1 MFFEPGTEPLPFFE
15 ALKAATAR
23 TWFIIKISLSGLSEM
38 ILGRISAC
46 NLSGPVAIAETA
58 GQVASQGTV
67 PFLALIAGLST
78 AVGLMNLFPIPVLD
92 GGHLLMCA
100 YEAVSGQKPNERILQ
115 LIMSAGLFF
124 ILSLTV
130 FTVFM
135 NILCP

>member
-1 MFFEPGTEPLPFFE
+1 
-15 ALKAATAR
+15 
-23 TWFIIKISLSGLSEM
+23 M